1 MGKLPPLVP
10 TEASL
15 LSCLKTLGGSATS
28 RFRCQMYYPL
38 MLSYKVKLL
47 SVGTMCLL
55 MMESY
60 DCLFQGGAFLEV
72 LNVQGKD
79 LTSKCKMLGSS
90 INDGCREFDKSIKS
104 YVLLL
109 EGESTRTKVVIPK
122 DTKQGLCILQSFL
135 VLQLWVPAGLSFS
148 VEVAISDSSNQK
160 RRMLLSTSY
169 KDISVTSFHVKIPLT
184 TVKRELWLN
193 FCLDL
198 KSIVQDCF
206 SGQDF
211 RTIDSII
218 ICANCKLR
226 RVFTLRCQPKDDFA
240 NEVVMVENLYEDI
253 PKSLQIVATSNV
265 QFGTQV

>member
-1 MGKLPPLVP
+1 MVN
-10 TEASL
+10 
-15 LSCLKTLGGSATS
+15 CIVKTSGESVIP
-28 RFRCQMYYPL
+28 RFKCQMHDNL
-38 MLSYKVKLL
+38 IFSYKVKLL
-47 SVGTMCLL
+47 SVGTMGLL
-55 MMESY
+55 MMEHY
-60 DCLFQGGAFLEV
+60 NHLFQGGAFLEV

-90 INDGCREFDKSIKS
+90 INDGSREFDKSIKS

-109 EGESTRTKVVIPK
+109 EGESTRTKVIIPK
-122 DTKQGLCILQSFL
+122 DAKQGLCILQSFL

-148 VEVAISDSSNQK
+148 VEVTISDSSNQK
-160 RRMLLSTSY
+160 RRVLLSTSY

-184 TVKRELWLN
+184 TIKRELWLN

-226 RVFTLRCQPKDDFA
+226 RVFTLRCQPKDDFT
-240 NEVVMVENLYEDI
+240 NEVVMVDSLCEEI
-253 PKSLQIVATSNV
+253 PKSLQIVAASNV
-265 QFGTQV
+265 QHGTQVWTTQ